1 MKKLFIGIGALGI
14 MSFTGNQIMYSTQL
28 IWAMDNIEDM
38 KSWVNEDVEQG
49 RLTEEIAESYY
60 EVLDETYGFI
70 KDFHEKNCH

>member
-14 MSFTGNQIMYSTQL
+14 MSFTGNQSMYSTQL

-38 KSWVNEDVEQG
+38 KSWVHEDVEQG

-60 EVLDETYGFI
+60 ETLDETHGFI